1 MILVDA
7 NILMYAAGGVHPHR
21 EKCLAFLEDV
31 SAKKVAATIDAET
44 LQEILHR
51 YRAVNRWAV
60 GKAVYEEAL
69 TVFPDVLAITR
80 EVTEEAKAM
89 MDRDAG
95 LGARDAIHA
104 AVMRVYRLSA
114 ICSYDRDFDRVPR
127 LTRIEP

>member
-1 MILVDA
+1 VILVDA
-7 NILMYAAGGVHPHR
+7 NILMYAAGAAHPNR

-31 SAKKVAATIDAET
+31 SRGKVAATIDAET
-44 LQEILHR
+44 LQEVLHR
-51 YRAVNRWAV
+51 YRAVNRWDV
-60 GKAVYEEAL
+60 GSAVYEQAL

-80 EVTEEAKAM
+80 EVTDEAKGM

-104 AVMRVYRLSA
+104 AVMRVYRLSS